1 MAEPSPRVVFVPHE
15 NRGVQLRLPQSRWR
29 TRPRSSFCRSGAGYP
44 LGMGAGDPPQVQA
57 TDSDFR
63 LLVVA
68 TSSNISEPV
77 QREIDRRAAGRR
89 TKTMVVVP
97 ALAGSRFEQA
107 AGDVDD
113 AIAHADE
120 QRKPAAEEVRKAGA
134 QLVTEPR
141 IGDSDPILAIE
152 DALREFPAQE
162 ILIVT
167 RPAEEAAWMEEDLF
181 DHARERFSQPIAHF
195 VLDTT
200 TDEVVDVERAE
211 AGDPAS
217 NEVEVRDDSD
227 NLPPFS
233 VRDLLGIGVAVFGT
247 GVLIVLAASCDDLST
262 DAGLTDSGLSG
273 CAARLLIA
281 GALGLA
287 NLAHIV
293 GLMLF
298 QTVRY
303 RGFWRDFFARL
314 SLYGTLVGIIA
325 ALLVHH

>member
-1 MAEPSPRVVFVPHE
+1 MGRDDPQQGQGTPR
-15 NRGVQLRLPQSRWR
+15 
-29 TRPRSSFCRSGAGYP
+29 
-44 LGMGAGDPPQVQA
+44 
-57 TDSDFR
+57 DFR

-77 QREIDRRAAGRR
+77 RREIDRRAAGRP
-89 TKTMVVVP
+89 TKAMVVVP

-107 AGDVDD
+107 AGAVDE

-120 QRKPAAEEVRKAGA
+120 QREPAAEEAREAGV

-152 DALREFPAQE
+152 DALREFPAEE

-167 RPAEEAAWMEEDLF
+167 RPAEDAAWMEEDLF
-181 DHARERFSQPIAHF
+181 DRARERFSQPIAHF
-195 VLDTT
+195 VLDTKS
-200 TDEVVDVERAE
+200 DEVVGADRAE
-211 AGDPAS
+211 AGHEAPGGA
-217 NEVEVRDDSD
+217 EARDRSE
-227 NLPPFS
+227 NMPPFS
-233 VRDLLGIGVAVFGT
+233 TRDLLGIGVAVLGT
-247 GVLIVLAASCDDLST
+247 AVLIVLAASCSDLST
-262 DAGLTDSGLSG
+262 DEGLSSSGLSG

-281 GALGLA
+281 GAVGLA

-303 RGFWRDFFARL
+303 RGFWRNFFAQF
-314 SLYGTLVGIIA
+314 SLYGTLAGIGA
-325 ALLVHH
+325 SLLVE

>member
-1 MAEPSPRVVFVPHE
+1 MGPEDPQQH
-15 NRGVQLRLPQSRWR
+15 RGAARE
-29 TRPRSSFCRSGAGYP
+29 
-44 LGMGAGDPPQVQA
+44 
-57 TDSDFR
+57 FR

-68 TSSNISEPV
+68 TSSSISEPV
-77 QREIDRRAAGRR
+77 RREIERRAAGRP

-97 ALAGSRFEQA
+97 ALAGSRLEQA
-107 AGDVDD
+107 AGAVDE

-120 QRKPAAEEVRKAGA
+120 QREPAAEEAREAGA

-152 DALREFPAQE
+152 DALREFSAQE

-167 RPAEEAAWMEEDLF
+167 RPAEDAAWLEEDLF
-181 DHARERFSQPIAHF
+181 DRARERFSQPMAHF

-200 TDEVVDVERAE
+200 TDEVIDEERAK
-211 AGDPAS
+211 AGDTAS
-217 NEVEVRDDSD
+217 SEVEVRNDSE

-247 GVLIVLAASCDDLST
+247 VVLIILAASCDDLSA
-262 DAGLTDSGLSG
+262 DAGLTNSGLSG

-281 GALGLA
+281 GAVGLA

-303 RGFWRDFFARL
+303 RGFWRNFFARL
-314 SLYGTLVGIIA
+314 SLYGTLAGIVVS
-325 ALLVHH
+325 LLVGG

>member
-1 MAEPSPRVVFVPHE
+1 MGRDDPQQGQGTPR
-15 NRGVQLRLPQSRWR
+15 
-29 TRPRSSFCRSGAGYP
+29 
-44 LGMGAGDPPQVQA
+44 
-57 TDSDFR
+57 DFR

-77 QREIDRRAAGRR
+77 RREIDRRAAGRR
-89 TKTMVVVP
+89 TKAMVVVP
-97 ALAGSRFEQA
+97 ALAESRFDQA
-107 AGDVDD
+107 AGAVDD
-113 AIAHADE
+113 GIAHADE
-120 QRKPAAEEVRKAGA
+120 QREPAAEEAEEAGA
-134 QLVTEPR
+134 LLVTEPR
-141 IGDSDPILAIE
+141 IGDSDPLLAIE

-181 DHARERFSQPIAHF
+181 DRARERFSQPIAHF
-195 VLDTT
+195 VLDTE
-200 TDEVVDVERAE
+200 TDEVIDVERAE
-211 AGDPAS
+211 AGDGAS
-217 NEVEVRDDSD
+217 NEVEVRDDSE

-247 GVLIVLAASCDDLST
+247 GVLIALAASCNDLSA
-262 DAGLTDSGLSG
+262 DAGLADSGLSG

-281 GALGLA
+281 GAVGLV

-303 RGFWRDFFARL
+303 RGFWREFFARL
-314 SLYGTLVGIIA
+314 SLYGTLA
-325 ALLVHH
+325 AILVSLLVD

>member
-1 MAEPSPRVVFVPHE
+1 MGPDDPQQGE
-15 NRGVQLRLPQSRWR
+15 GTLR
-29 TRPRSSFCRSGAGYP
+29 
-44 LGMGAGDPPQVQA
+44 
-57 TDSDFR
+57 DFR
-63 LLVVA
+63 LLVVS

-77 QREIDRRAAGRR
+77 RREVDRRAAGRP
-89 TKTMVVVP
+89 TKAMVVVP

-107 AGDVDD
+107 AGAVDD

-120 QRKPAAEEVRKAGA
+120 QREPAAEEVREAGA

-167 RPAEEAAWMEEDLF
+167 RPAEKAAWMEQDLF
-181 DHARERFSQPIAHF
+181 DRAKERFSQPIAHF
-195 VLDTT
+195 VLDTES
-200 TDEVVDVERAE
+200 DEVVDADRVGAGHEAPGGAE
-211 AGDPAS
+211 VQDRSQNMA
-217 NEVEVRDDSD
+217 
-227 NLPPFS
+227 PFS
-233 VRDLLGIGVAVFGT
+233 TRDLLGIGVAVLGT
-247 GVLIVLAASCDDLST
+247 AVLIVLAASCSDFST
-262 DAGLTDSGLSG
+262 DEGLSSSGLSG

-281 GALGLA
+281 GAIGLA

-303 RGFWRDFFARL
+303 RGFWRNFFAQL
-314 SLYGTLVGIIA
+314 SLYGTLAGIGA
-325 ALLVHH
+325 SLLVG

>member
-1 MAEPSPRVVFVPHE
+1 MGRDDPRQ
-15 NRGVQLRLPQSRWR
+15 GQG
-29 TRPRSSFCRSGAGYP
+29 TPR
-44 LGMGAGDPPQVQA
+44 
-57 TDSDFR
+57 DFR

-68 TSSNISEPV
+68 TSSSISEPV
-77 QREIDRRAAGRR
+77 RREIDRRAAGRP

-107 AGDVDD
+107 AGAVDE

-120 QRKPAAEEVRKAGA
+120 QREPAAEEAKEAGA

-181 DHARERFSQPIAHF
+181 DRARERFSLPLAHF
-195 VLDTT
+195 VVDSDDNEILDADRSEAKPDH
-200 TDEVVDVERAE
+200 TDE
-211 AGDPAS
+211 
-217 NEVEVRDDSD
+217 EVQGSE
-227 NLPPFS
+227 NMPPFS
-233 VRDLLGIGVAVFGT
+233 IRDLLGIGVAAVGT
-247 GVLIVLAASCDDLST
+247 GVLIVLAASCSDFSADQGLS
-262 DAGLTDSGLSG
+262 DSGISG
-273 CAARLLIA
+273 CTVRLLIA
-281 GALGLA
+281 GAFGLV

-298 QTVRY
+298 QTVGY

-314 SLYGTLVGIIA
+314 SLYGTLGAIVA
-325 ALLVHH
+325 SLLVHH

>member
-1 MAEPSPRVVFVPHE
+1 MGPDDPQPGRVTPRE
-15 NRGVQLRLPQSRWR
+15 
-29 TRPRSSFCRSGAGYP
+29 
-44 LGMGAGDPPQVQA
+44 
-57 TDSDFR
+57 FR

-68 TSSNISEPV
+68 TSSGVSEPV
-77 QREIDRRAAGRR
+77 RREIDRRAGGRP

-107 AGDVDD
+107 TGAVDD

-120 QRKPAAEEVRKAGA
+120 QREPAAEEAKEAGA

-152 DALREFPAQE
+152 DALREFPAEE

-167 RPAEEAAWMEEDLF
+167 RPAEDAAWMEEDLF
-181 DHARERFSQPIAHF
+181 DRARKRFSQPIAHF
-195 VLDTT
+195 VLDTAS
-200 TDEVVDVERAE
+200 DAVVDADRVE
-211 AGDPAS
+211 AGHEAPEEA
-217 NEVEVRDDSD
+217 EVRDRSE
-227 NLPPFS
+227 NMPPFS

-247 GVLIVLAASCDDLST
+247 AVLIVLAASCSDFSSE
-262 DAGLTDSGLSG
+262 AGLSDSGLSG

-281 GALGLA
+281 GAVGLA

-293 GLMLF
+293 GLLLF

-303 RGFWRDFFARL
+303 RGFWRNFFAQL
-314 SLYGTLVGIIA
+314 SLYGTLAGIVG
-325 ALLVHH
+325 ALLVH

>member
-1 MAEPSPRVVFVPHE
+1 MESSG
-15 NRGVQLRLPQSRWR
+15 NQSDR
-29 TRPRSSFCRSGAGYP
+29 A
-44 LGMGAGDPPQVQA
+44 A
-57 TDSDFR
+57 SDFR

-77 QREIDRRAAGRR
+77 RREIDRRAEGRP
-89 TKTMVVVP
+89 TKAMVVVP

-107 AGDVDD
+107 AGAVDE

-120 QRKPAAEEVRKAGA
+120 QREPAAEEAQEAGA

-167 RPAEEAAWMEEDLF
+167 RPAEDAAWMEEELF
-181 DHARERFSQPIAHF
+181 DRARERFSQPIAHF
-195 VLDTT
+195 VLDTSA
-200 TDEVVDVERAE
+200 EVVDADRAE
-211 AGDPAS
+211 AGHDAPKDP
-217 NEVEVRDDSD
+217 EVRDRSE
-227 NLPPFS
+227 NMPPFS
-233 VRDLLGIGVAVFGT
+233 VRDLLGIVVAVLGT
-247 GVLIVLAASCDDLST
+247 AVLIVLAASCSDFST
-262 DAGLTDSGLSG
+262 DEGLSSSGLSG

-281 GALGLA
+281 GAIGLA

-303 RGFWRDFFARL
+303 RGFWRNFFAQL
-314 SLYGTLVGIIA
+314 SLYGTLAGIGA
-325 ALLVHH
+325 SLLVE

>member
-1 MAEPSPRVVFVPHE
+1 MGPDDPQPGRVTPRE
-15 NRGVQLRLPQSRWR
+15 
-29 TRPRSSFCRSGAGYP
+29 
-44 LGMGAGDPPQVQA
+44 
-57 TDSDFR
+57 FR

-68 TSSNISEPV
+68 TSSGVSEPV
-77 QREIDRRAAGRR
+77 RREIDRRAGGRP

-107 AGDVDD
+107 AGAVDD

-120 QRKPAAEEVRKAGA
+120 QREPAAEEAKEAGA

-152 DALREFPAQE
+152 DALREFPAEE

-167 RPAEEAAWMEEDLF
+167 RPAEDAAWMEEELF
-181 DHARERFSQPIAHF
+181 DRARKRFSQPIAHF
-195 VLDTT
+195 VLDTES
-200 TDEVVDVERAE
+200 DAVVDADRVE
-211 AGDPAS
+211 AGHEAPEEA
-217 NEVEVRDDSD
+217 EVRDRSE
-227 NLPPFS
+227 NMPPFS

-247 GVLIVLAASCDDLST
+247 AVLIVLAASCSDFSSE
-262 DAGLTDSGLSG
+262 AGLSDSGLSG

-281 GALGLA
+281 GAVGLA

-293 GLMLF
+293 GLLLF

-303 RGFWRDFFARL
+303 RGFWRNFFAQL
-314 SLYGTLVGIIA
+314 SLYGTLAGIVG
-325 ALLVHH
+325 ALLVH

>member
-1 MAEPSPRVVFVPHE
+1 MASSGH
-15 NRGVQLRLPQSRWR
+15 QSD
-29 TRPRSSFCRSGAGYP
+29 TPTG
-44 LGMGAGDPPQVQA
+44 
-57 TDSDFR
+57 DFR

-77 QREIDRRAAGRR
+77 RREIERRAAGRP

-97 ALAGSRFEQA
+97 ALAGSRFEQVTGA
-107 AGDVDD
+107 VDE

-120 QRKPAAEEVRKAGA
+120 QREPAAQEATEAGA

-162 ILIVT
+162 VLIVT
-167 RPAEEAAWMEEDLF
+167 RPAEDAAWMEEDLF
-181 DHARERFSQPIAHF
+181 ERAKERFSQPIAHF
-195 VLDTT
+195 VLDTDS
-200 TDEVVDVERAE
+200 DEIVDADRAE
-211 AGDPAS
+211 AGREAS
-217 NEVEVRDDSD
+217 EDAEVRDRSK
-227 NLPPFS
+227 NMPPFS
-233 VRDLLGIGVAVFGT
+233 IRDLLGIGVAVLGT
-247 GVLIVLAASCDDLST
+247 AVLIVLAASCSDYST
-262 DAGLTDSGLSG
+262 DEGLANSGLSG

-287 NLAHIV
+287 NLAHII

-314 SLYGTLVGIIA
+314 SLYGTLVGIVVS
-325 ALLVHH
+325 LLVHS

>member
-1 MAEPSPRVVFVPHE
+1 MADGSQPE
-15 NRGVQLRLPQSRWR
+15 
-29 TRPRSSFCRSGAGYP
+29 
-44 LGMGAGDPPQVQA
+44 QA
-57 TDSDFR
+57 TDRDFR

-68 TSSNISEPV
+68 TSSQISEPV
-77 QREIDRRAAGRR
+77 QREIDRRAAGRG
-89 TKTMVVVP
+89 TKTMLVVP
-97 ALAGSRFEQA
+97 ALAESRFDQV
-107 AGDVDD
+107 AGEVDD
-113 AIAHADE
+113 AISYAAE
-120 QRKPAAEEVRKAGA
+120 QREPAAEELEEAGA

-167 RPAEEAAWMEEDLF
+167 RSAEDAAWMEEDLF
-181 DHARERFSQPIAHF
+181 DRAKERFSQPIAHF

-200 TDEVVDVERAE
+200 NDEVVDAERVE
-211 AGDPAS
+211 AGNAPS
-217 NEVEVRDDSD
+217 NEVEVRDDSE
-227 NLPPFS
+227 NLPPLS
-233 VRDLLGIGVAVFGT
+233 VRDLLGIGVAVVGT
-247 GVLIVLAASCDDLST
+247 VVLIVLAASCEDLSS

-281 GALGLA
+281 GAMGLV
-287 NLAHIV
+287 NLAHVV

-314 SLYGTLVGIIA
+314 SLYGTLAAIVA
-325 ALLVHH
+325 ALLIHD

>member
-1 MAEPSPRVVFVPHE
+1 MGPDD
-15 NRGVQLRLPQSRWR
+15 PQEGRN
-29 TRPRSSFCRSGAGYP
+29 TV
-44 LGMGAGDPPQVQA
+44 DE
-57 TDSDFR
+57 FR
-63 LLVVA
+63 LLIVA
-68 TSSNISEPV
+68 TSSNVSEPV
-77 QREIDRRAAGRR
+77 RREIDRRAAGRP
-89 TKTMVVVP
+89 TQTMVVVP

-107 AGDVDD
+107 AGAVDE
-113 AIAHADE
+113 AIAHAAE
-120 QRKPAAEEVRKAGA
+120 QREVAAEEAQEAGA
-134 QLVTEPR
+134 ELVTEPR

-181 DHARERFSQPIAHF
+181 DRAKDRFSQPIAHF
-195 VLDTT
+195 VVDSEEDEILDS
-200 TDEVVDVERAE
+200 DRAE
-211 AGDPAS
+211 AGHEAPQDA
-217 NEVEVRDDSD
+217 ELRDRSE
-227 NLPPFS
+227 NLPRFS
-233 VRDLLGIGVAVFGT
+233 IRDLLGIGVAVFGT
-247 GVLIVLAASCDDLST
+247 GILFVLAASCGDFSADE
-262 DAGLTDSGLSG
+262 GLTSGGLSG

-281 GALGLA
+281 GVVALV

-314 SLYGTLVGIIA
+314 SLYGTLVGIVA